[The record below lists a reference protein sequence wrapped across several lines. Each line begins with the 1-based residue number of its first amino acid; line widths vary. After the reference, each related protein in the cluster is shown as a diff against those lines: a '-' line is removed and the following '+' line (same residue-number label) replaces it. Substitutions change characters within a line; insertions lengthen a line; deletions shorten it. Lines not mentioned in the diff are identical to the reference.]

1 MRWRTPLGRPASRR
15 NATSPECAD
24 SSRARGRRE
33 ATETIRRRGILAA
46 LTVIV
51 VWAAAPTGARAG
63 EYQRFQNQVWFG
75 ITQTWSSSHCIGR
88 PVDPICAVE
97 TAIACLARAQAA
109 LCRRV
114 GVADLPR
121 PRWRPHAD
129 RYRLL
134 SIRWIDE
141 GDIAGIYRSFRYR
154 TPELWERIPEDIQLR
169 TGDVQIAAEHDICAS
184 DHEEGR
190 RCAGS
195 PWLFDYYVRRKGD
208 EWYVI
213 TWRLRE
219 LKP

>member
-1 MRWRTPLGRPASRR
+1 MRPKSLLGRRPASRCD
-15 NATSPECAD
+15 AILPESAD
-24 SSRARGRRE
+24 LPRRRE
-33 ATETIRRRGILAA
+33 IETMHRRGLLAA

-51 VWAAAPTGARAG
+51 VMATGLTEARAG
-63 EYQRFQNQVWFG
+63 QYQRFHNQVWFG

-114 GVADLPR
+114 GVKDLPR
-121 PRWRPHAD
+121 PLWRPRAN

-154 TPELWERIPEDIQLR
+154 TPELWERIPDDLQIR
-169 TGDVQIAAEHDICAS
+169 MDDVQIAVEQDICAS
-184 DHEEGR
+184 YHEEGH
-190 RCAGS
+190 RCTAPS
-195 PWLFDYYVRRKGD
+195 WLFDYYVRRRGD

-213 TWRLRE
+213 TWRQRE